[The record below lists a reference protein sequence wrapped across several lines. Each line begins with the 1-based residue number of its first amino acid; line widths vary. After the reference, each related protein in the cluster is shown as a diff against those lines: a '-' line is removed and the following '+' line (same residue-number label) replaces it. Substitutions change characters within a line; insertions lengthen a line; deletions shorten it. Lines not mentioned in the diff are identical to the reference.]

1 MTELIIT
8 GIMSHLIADGLR
20 IKNKQIIED
29 QDERGTKDMAIGNS
43 LTQKPNKMGMTAYLN
58 QDAVKA
64 QITSIIGGK
73 RGTSF
78 ITSIVA
84 AVQATPELQECTN
97 SSILSAAL
105 LGESL
110 NLSPSKALSQYW
122 IIPYQNKKKGVK
134 EAQFQLGANGYK
146 QLAMR
151 TGQYKDIDFI
161 VIHEGE
167 YKGRDKFTGK
177 QMFEFIQDD
186 DEREALPVAGY
197 LAYFELN
204 NGFRKSVYWTKSK
217 MEKHAD
223 QYSQAFNL
231 EAYKKLQ
238 AGQIPQAD
246 MWKYSSYWYSNFDGM
261 AEKTLIKHLL
271 SKYGILSTELIQATE
286 ADGAIIN
293 DDGSKNYVE
302 IENAEV
308 TDVPETKPVQE
319 PAPAAAPAE
328 DPAAALFGGK

>member
-1 MTELIIT
+1 
-8 GIMSHLIADGLR
+8 
-20 IKNKQIIED
+20 
-29 QDERGTKDMAIGNS
+29 MAISNS
-43 LTQKPNKMGMTAYLN
+43 LVNKTQKMGMTAYLN
-58 QDAVKA
+58 QDAVR
-64 QITSIIGGK
+64 QQVNSIVGSK

-78 ITSIVA
+78 ITSVVS
-84 AVQATPELQECTN
+84 AVQATPALQECTN
-97 SSILSAAL
+97 TSILSAAL

-110 NLSPSKALSQYW
+110 NLSPSAALGQFW
-122 IIPYQNKKKGVK
+122 IIPYNNKKKGVK

-167 YKGRDKFTGK
+167 YKGRDRFTGK

-197 LAYFELN
+197 LAYFELT

-217 MEKHAD
+217 MEKHAS
-223 QYSQAFNL
+223 QYSQAFDL
-231 EAYKKLQ
+231 ETYRKIQ
-238 AGQIPQAD
+238 AGQIAQAD

-271 SKYGILSTELIQATE
+271 SKYGILSTELIVAVDSDE
-286 ADGAIIN
+286 AIIN
-293 DDGSKNYVE
+293 EDGTKNYVE
-302 IENAEV
+302 IEE
-308 TDVPETKPVQE
+308 VPET
-319 PAPAAAPAE
+319 PAAAPAPAKEEKAAAPEASGE
-328 DPAAALFGGK
+328 DPATALFGGK